1 MCQCYY
7 DVTTTCRSVLN
18 AVDRNGL
25 HWRTKEFLNIHD
37 AMRMALSLH
46 TESTAKNYQPTVRR
60 LCYHGD
66 ALPVLTGQLAL
77 EEKEALPCENGKL
90 PAKRDRPYQHILS
103 LI

>member
-1 MCQCYY
+1 M
-7 DVTTTCRSVLN
+7 TCRSVLV
-18 AVDRNGL
+18 AVVRIGL
-25 HWRTKEFLNIHD
+25 HWRTKEFLNIHN

-77 EEKEALPCENGKL
+77 KEKEALPHEKGEL
-90 PAKRDRPYQHILS
+90 PAKRTRPYQHILS
-103 LI
+103 SI